1 MGGDLPAA
9 AATNRSDVELV
20 VASAGP
26 RRQSRVSVSAVA
38 FVVGLG
44 LLVLALTPP
53 KTEPAAL
60 VARYDERVYRAY
72 LDKGLGGDALPGLAP
87 AVDTITANGIRW
99 AAASDAQAAAAAQ
112 ARIQSSKRTN
122 AAVSAASSAVRRAT
136 ASVAQRATIDGWP
149 PLVYKGPRLTA
160 LPKLG
165 AAPSPQGQQ
174 LAAVSSSPATRLTHE
189 RQAALAKRRASSEP
203 KTNKL
208 DMADEG
214 GDQGLQVA
222 AVVKDA
228 VGDNSAEGGDL
239 GEADYVGPPDDT
251 AAVEAVQ
258 AAVKAGADAEVDD
271 AVAKSKQAALSD
283 YAAAKSDFLSKEAA
297 QPDGGVGGIIAMEGE
312 PGHPIGYARRTQQQ
326 RTTAGTVRRVRQQG
340 PRHAGVVW
348 QMHTRASRSA
358 RRRQRTQARSSTHTH
373 ALSRTSSLPD

>member
-1 MGGDLPAA
+1 MGDPPAA
-9 AATNRSDVELV
+9 AAPNRSDVELV

-99 AAASDAQAAAAAQ
+99 AAASDAQAAAAVQ

-165 AAPSPQGQQ
+165 SAQSPQGQQ
-174 LAAVSSSPATRLTHE
+174 LAAVSSSPATRLSDAG
-189 RQAALAKRRASSEP
+189 QAALAKGRASSEP

-214 GDQGLQVA
+214 GDEGLQVA
-222 AVVKDA
+222 SAIKDA
-228 VGDNSAEGGDL
+228 VGDNSEEGGDL

-271 AVAKSKQAALSD
+271 AVAKSKQAALND
-283 YAAAKSDFLSKEAA
+283 YAAAKSDFLDKEAE

-326 RTTAGTVRRVRQQG
+326 HMMAGTVRRVRQQG
-340 PRHAGVVW
+340 PQHAGVVW
-348 QMHTRASRSA
+348 EMHTRACAPA
-358 RRRQRTQARSSTHTH
+358 RVRRLACAGSLVRAHARSLTHTQ
-373 ALSRTSSLPD
+373 PD